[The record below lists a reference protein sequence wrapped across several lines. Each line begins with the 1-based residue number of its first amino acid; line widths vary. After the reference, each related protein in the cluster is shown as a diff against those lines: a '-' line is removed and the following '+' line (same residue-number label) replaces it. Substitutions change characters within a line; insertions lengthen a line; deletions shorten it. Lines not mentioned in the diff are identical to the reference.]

1 MAYNKKYFYRRVAEI
16 QDIVIK
22 EQQNGASLTWI
33 YRNKIRRQFHIS
45 KSTFDNYLGIPAKAE
60 LKKLEECLNNKDK

>member
-1 MAYNKKYFYRRVAEI
+1 MAYNKRYFYQRVAEI
-16 QDIVIK
+16 QDVVFEAQK
-22 EQQNGASLTWI
+22 NGASLAWI

-60 LKKLEECLNNKDK
+60 LKRIEENEHQNQ